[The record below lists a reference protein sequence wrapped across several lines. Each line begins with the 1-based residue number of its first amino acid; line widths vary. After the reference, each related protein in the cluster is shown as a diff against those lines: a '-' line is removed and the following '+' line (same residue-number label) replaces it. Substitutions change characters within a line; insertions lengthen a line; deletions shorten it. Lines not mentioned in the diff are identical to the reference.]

1 MTGWFEIAEREVTP
15 ARAASVVLLA
25 SATVLGAALLSQYL
39 GGLKPC
45 VLCIYQRIPYVA
57 TIGLGGVALAAGRAR
72 RNRPPIVL
80 TRWILLGCSLAF
92 VLGAGIAVYHV
103 GVEQK
108 WWFGTDACAATSGLK
123 ALTVDELREQILRT
137 PIARCDQVAWSMFG
151 VSMAGY
157 NVLVS
162 IILAALSAWMAWA
175 LGGRK
180 ELVNR
185 SQHTI
190 GTG

>member
-1 MTGWFEIAEREVTP
+1 MTGWIEIVEREVTP
-15 ARAASVVLLA
+15 VRAAWVVLLA

-57 TIGLGGVALAAGRAR
+57 TISLGGVALAEGRAR
-72 RNRPPIVL
+72 RNHPPIVL

-108 WWFGTDACAATSGLK
+108 WWLGAEACTASPGLK
-123 ALTVDELREQILRT
+123 ALTLDELREQILRT

-162 IILAALSAWMAWA
+162 LILAALSAWMARA
-175 LGGRK
+175 LWGRK
-180 ELVNR
+180 DLVNR
-185 SQHTI
+185 SQHNV